1 MSFSDNTP
9 EPVVETPVEAI
20 RDVQEVSAT
29 LAMRP
34 AAPVAVYVEGEDA
47 EGEFSSRDIQWPS
60 LGLVTKTSADA
71 DLYGAGT
78 WLVGK
83 ETPIGKHTEPLKV
96 IAVKIQKAYQEQI
109 PFGTGARARMF
120 RTADEVLQAGLSL
133 EWGSDARA
141 AEVLGVR
148 FWVPQPEGVDAP
160 HVFTLEGPE
169 GYGAIVKFFA
179 ARTTYGTVGKTLI
192 LASQTHLRRDRGGL
206 VSGTWEMTATKEVKP
221 PNTWLLPRLKPAGKT
236 SPDLA
241 AFLKS
246 LGV

>member
-1 MSFSDNTP
+1 MGLYSKYSDIVT
-9 EPVVETPVEAI
+9 EIIKE
-20 RDVQEVSAT
+20 DVPLYE
-29 LAMRP
+29 
-34 AAPVAVYVEGEDA
+34 
-47 EGEFSSRDIQWPS
+47 
-60 LGLVTKTSADA
+60 KTSIDEFYI
-71 DLYGAGT
+71 DLSGMEKFFGSYKLATELRQRITRETNLPISFALSANKTVSKVGT
-78 WLVGK
+78 GEAK
-83 ETPIGKHTEPLKV
+83 PTG
-96 IAVKIQKAYQEQI
+96 QKQI

-120 RTADEVLQAGLSL
+120 RTAEEVLQAGLSL
-133 EWGSDARA
+133 EWGSEARA

-192 LASQTHLRRDRGGL
+192 SASQTFLRKDRGGL
-206 VSGTWEMTATKEVKP
+206 PSGVWEMTATKEAKNG
-221 PNTWLLPRLKPAGKT
+221 NTWLLPRLKPAGKT